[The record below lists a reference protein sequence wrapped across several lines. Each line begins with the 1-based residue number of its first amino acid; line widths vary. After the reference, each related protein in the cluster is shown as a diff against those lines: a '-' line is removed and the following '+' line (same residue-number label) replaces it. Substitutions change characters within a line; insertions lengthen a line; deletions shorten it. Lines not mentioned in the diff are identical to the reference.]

1 MLTAT
6 RSLTK
11 HVKGNSELPRVP
23 ELEPLYKFGA
33 VPRHGEV
40 IMIVGRSGSQKSG
53 FALFWTAKMGL
64 PTLYCSADM
73 SGFTASSRLAS
84 IQTGHTTEQI
94 EQGMSD
100 KRWRKYY
107 LDSIAPMN
115 FQLSFDRPITWRGLE
130 QELDAYVELWDS
142 YPAVIVIDNLMD
154 IEGCE
159 SDYSAQMAAMQDV
172 TELARTTG
180 ATVMLL
186 HHATDKGWEAKSS
199 PWSPPSRDQVK
210 GGLSEKPELTL
221 SVALDPHTYAFN
233 VAVIK
238 QRMGRSDPSAQTFQT
253 LRCYPELTRFGP
265 YEGVS
270 GQGYDPMG
278 VIK

>member
-1 MLTAT
+1 RSSDLRHRTPERRSAPLLTAT

-94 EQGMSD
+94 EQD
-100 KRWRKYY
+100 RKSTR
-107 LDSIAPMN
+107 LNSSHVKI
-115 FQLSFDRPITWRGLE
+115 
-130 QELDAYVELWDS
+130 S
-142 YPAVIVIDNLMD
+142 YA
-154 IEGCE
+154 
-159 SDYSAQMAAMQDV
+159 
-172 TELARTTG
+172 
-180 ATVMLL
+180 
-186 HHATDKGWEAKSS
+186 
-199 PWSPPSRDQVK
+199 
-210 GGLSEKPELTL
+210 
-221 SVALDPHTYAFN
+221 
-233 VAVIK
+233 
-238 QRMGRSDPSAQTFQT
+238 
-253 LRCYPELTRFGP
+253 
-265 YEGVS
+265 
-270 GQGYDPMG
+270 
-278 VIK
+278 